1 VDSSVRAGA
10 EAPAS
15 PPRTPPRMREVDA
28 DSSEVSPSKRRSRA
42 RTEGSVRRAR
52 PRSPTLADVTTPLR
66 RSVTIA
72 GTAVKSSAQAVTS
85 SAIEARLHY
94 DKFQAPVFN
103 FFYDILQLS
112 SGRDKVVAFI
122 QNFAKFGSDAL
133 CLVDSERYWIF
144 RGVEENLSDSRKVFR
159 FLKWLREVYKV
170 RRGLHRADEGLKKS
184 GVCSIDFSCG
194 VMDVLGHTCS
204 FFYFLLDN
212 LTWAVSVGVLQA
224 NNQVPDGRIQRR
236 PRVDGL
242 VVAWLGGEKG
252 MKRWKNYSSMYR
264 LYFALAANVLL
275 LYKCWR
281 DRRRQRAQAATPALG
296 SSLGSSSSGGGAG
309 GSSAS
314 SPLDDPLL
322 FHSLEVLGML
332 CNYRVLLSKLGVAG
346 WGASHA
352 YMGFLGMAAASQ
364 GVWRNWRKVVQK
376 KCGSKFFTPSV
387 LHDSPRISPAVPDPL
402 RSAHLSQLSLD
413 DDDGEHSGGG
423 SSSSSSSSSSSPE
436 ESVEEVASSRGSD
449 EA

>member
-1 VDSSVRAGA
+1 
-10 EAPAS
+10 
-15 PPRTPPRMREVDA
+15 
-28 DSSEVSPSKRRSRA
+28 
-42 RTEGSVRRAR
+42 
-52 PRSPTLADVTTPLR
+52 VTTPLR

-72 GTAVKSSAQAVTS
+72 GTAVKSSVQAVTS
-85 SAIEARLHY
+85 SAIDARLHY

-133 CLVDSERYWIF
+133 CAEDSERYWTF

-296 SSLGSSSSGGGAG
+296 SSLGSS
-309 GSSAS
+309 AS
-314 SPLDDPLL
+314 SLLDDPLL
-322 FHSLEVLGML
+322 FHSLEVVGML
-332 CNYRVLLSKLGVAG
+332 CNYRILLSKLGVAG

-387 LHDSPRISPAVPDPL
+387 LHVSPRIRPAVPDPL
-402 RSAHLSQLSLD
+402 SSAHLSQLSLD
-413 DDDGEHSGGG
+413 DDGGEHGSGV
-423 SSSSSSSSSSSPE
+423 SSSSSCSSSP
-436 ESVEEVASSRGSD
+436 ESVEEVGSRGGSD